1 MSDISSLD
9 RRQIIVMRWIA
20 RLISIPWAYAA
31 LGLAWFVA
39 GVALEEWMPL
49 ALNIVIVFTAFLLT
63 LGVAILAGVWGMEA
77 FGGRVLLAD
86 CVLMI
91 VCFMASPHSPW
102 ELFPIVFLPPLL
114 AGVLFLECHR
124 RSKVGEAETVEPG
137 RSNVDS
143 ESSAN

>member
-1 MSDISSLD
+1 MSNISSED
-9 RRQIIVMRWIA
+9 RRAIIVMRWIA
-20 RLISIPWAYAA
+20 RLVSIPWAYAA
-31 LGLAWFVA
+31 LALAWFVA

-124 RSKVGEAETVEPG
+124 RSKVGGAVQVQPKP
-137 RSNVDS
+137 SNTGG
-143 ESSAN
+143 EIAGN